1 MDQNMHALRY
11 DRYGGPEEMH
21 WRLVPVPEPEAG
33 EVSIR
38 VKAAS
43 INPVDIKVRQGEMK
57 IVTGRRMPK
66 GMGCDAAGVVE
77 RVGPGVTE
85 LKPGDAVFGYI
96 GFKTANSFSEVAVAK
111 AELVV
116 KKPEGL
122 AFEDAACLPQA
133 GVAALQALKD
143 KARLQA
149 GQQVLVVG
157 CTGGV
162 GQFVVMVAKALGASV
177 TGLCRSGQE
186 ADARKLGC
194 DHVIHTLDQ
203 ARTGA
208 SSGYDVLFDTPGAL
222 RLADAM
228 GMLKPKGVF
237 LDLNPKPV
245 NLLGSFLL
253 NPFRTRKHRPLIT
266 SVRRSELLALADL
279 ASRGG
284 LRPIIGRMA
293 PMSTA
298 VEVLT
303 AIERGERSSG
313 KTVLMNA

>member
-1 MDQNMHALRY
+1 MHALRY